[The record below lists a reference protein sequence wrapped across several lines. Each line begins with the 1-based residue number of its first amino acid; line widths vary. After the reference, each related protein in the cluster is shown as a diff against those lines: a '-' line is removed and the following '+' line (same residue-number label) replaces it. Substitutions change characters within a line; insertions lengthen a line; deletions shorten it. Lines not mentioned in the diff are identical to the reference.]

1 MDETDDKGFMN
12 GLIDISKGLS
22 WKMYAIGAV
31 TILVLLLIIYW
42 IYFSSSKKE
51 NNEVKRKKKS
61 SECNTDDESEQID
74 KLINEIKEKQNEKEQ
89 AVDNSDE

>member
-1 MDETDDKGFMN
+1 MDETDEKGFMG

-31 TILVLLLIIYW
+31 TILLLLFIIYW
-42 IYFSSSKKE
+42 IYFSGTSKKE

-61 SECNTDDESEQID
+61 SECSTDDESEQID
-74 KLINEIKEKQNEKEQ
+74 KLINEIKEKQNEK
-89 AVDNSDE
+89 ADDNSDE